1 MRSFKTSALSFF
13 ILGALF
19 LSAPVFALDYSITGL
34 GTLGGST
41 SYAYSINN
49 NGQIV
54 GESDIAGNAAT
65 RAFVYTNGA
74 MTNLGTLSGTSGSFA
89 VGINNNG
96 QIVGNSYSNAYT
108 YNPNRAF
115 LYTNGSMQD
124 IGTLGGSSSYILGNG
139 INNSGQVVGIS
150 STAGNAANHAFLYS
164 NGSMSDLTASTGLG
178 MAVDIN
184 DNGQIAGTNAS
195 SHAGLYSNGT
205 VADLGTLGGLTSFS
219 TDLNNNGQVIGSSYV
234 AGNTNTHAFLYSN
247 GSMIDLGAQPG
258 MDSFALGIN
267 ASGMVVGDFQV
278 VPGQFGPPDS
288 FRAFLYSNG
297 VMTDLN
303 TLLAA
308 NSGWTLYSAS
318 AINDWGQIVGAGS
331 FNGQM
336 QAFLLNPNPSPV
348 PLPAA
353 VWLFGSGLLGL
364 FGAARIRK
372 RV

>member
-41 SYAYSINN
+41 SYAYGINN
-49 NGQIV
+49 SSQIV

-65 RAFVYTNGA
+65 RAFAYTNGA
-74 MTNLGTLSGTSGSFA
+74 MTNLGTLGGTTGSYA
-89 VGINNNG
+89 IGINNNG
-96 QIVGNSYSNAYT
+96 QIVGNTYT
-108 YNPNRAF
+108 GMYTSGHGF
-115 LYTNGSMQD
+115 LYSNGSMRD
-124 IGTLGGSSSYILGNG
+124 IGTLGGSWSGFLGNG
-139 INNSGQVVGIS
+139 INNNGQVVGIS
-150 STAGNAANHAFLYS
+150 TTAGDATVHAFLYS
-164 NGSMSDLTASTGLG
+164 SGSMSDLTVSTGLG
-178 MAVDIN
+178 MAADIN
-184 DNGQIAGTNAS
+184 DNGQIAGTNAG
-195 SHAGLYSNGT
+195 SHAALYSTGT
-205 VADLGTLGGLTSFS
+205 VADLGTLGGQTSFS
-219 TDLNNNGQVIGSSYV
+219 TGLNNNGQVVGSAYV
-234 AGNTNTHAFLYSN
+234 AGNANLHAFLYSN
-247 GSMIDLGAQPG
+247 GSMIDLGARPG
-258 MDSFALGIN
+258 MDSFATDIN

-278 VPGQFGPPDS
+278 VPGQFGPTDS
-288 FRAFLYSNG
+288 FRAFVYSNG

-353 VWLFGSGLLGL
+353 AWLFGSGLLGL
-364 FGAARIRK
+364 FGATRMRK